1 MRPRFHYE
9 VGTIFQQFRRPHHP
23 QNVWLANGVVRLV
36 EVIVT
41 AIAAAGIEQ
50 FAGET
55 AADLT
60 TNVLIVVFLYPG
72 FVIALKR
79 AHDCDIPNAI
89 HGY

>member
-1 MRPRFHYE
+1 M
-9 VGTIFQQFRRPHHP
+9 
-23 QNVWLANGVVRLV
+23 
-36 EVIVT
+36 T